1 MADYE
6 RGSKHKVDLNAHK
19 IISGEAKET
28 QREAIGKVGDVLTA
42 PLDVIKWITSNWQ
55 IALVGLIALFVLI
68 RD

>member
-6 RGSKHKVDLNAHK
+6 RGSRHKVDLNAHK

-28 QREAIGKVGDVLTA
+28 QREAIGKVADVLTA

>member
-6 RGSKHKVDLNAHK
+6 RGSRHKADLNAHK

>member
-6 RGSKHKVDLNAHK
+6 RGSKHKIDLNAHK

>member
-6 RGSKHKVDLNAHK
+6 RGSRHKVNLNAHK

-28 QREAIGKVGDVLTA
+28 QREAIKKVGDVLTA

>member
-6 RGSKHKVDLNAHK
+6 RGSRHKVDLNAHK

>member
-6 RGSKHKVDLNAHK
+6 RGSRHKVDLNAHK

-28 QREAIGKVGDVLTA
+28 QREAIKKVGDVLTA

>member
-1 MADYE
+1 MAAYE
-6 RGSKHKVDLNAHK
+6 RGSRHKVDLNAHK

>member
-28 QREAIGKVGDVLTA
+28 QREAIGKVGDILTA

-55 IALVGLIALFVLI
+55 IALVGVIALFVLI